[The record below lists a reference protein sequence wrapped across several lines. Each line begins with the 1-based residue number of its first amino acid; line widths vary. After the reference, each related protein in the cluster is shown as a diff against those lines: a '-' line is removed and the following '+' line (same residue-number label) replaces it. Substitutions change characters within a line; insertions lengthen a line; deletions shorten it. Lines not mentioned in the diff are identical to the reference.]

1 MRAFKRLEDG
11 YLSAATCRWRP
22 CHESASFWATIATRR
37 RVRLAPDAMR
47 AFLTQGWLTLEELE
61 GYCSRG
67 LASGCEECGM
77 VPELTVE
84 GLGGL
89 LVGLLPPPAA
99 VAATSVTTGDTAA
112 ASSGITASLLDAA
125 GSSGS
130 GGAGGG
136 DDARLWIAG
145 VVTGKRVE
153 SFADKAELEI
163 ALAQLH

>member
-1 MRAFKRLEDG
+1 
-11 YLSAATCRWRP
+11 
-22 CHESASFWATIATRR
+22 
-37 RVRLAPDAMR
+37 
-47 AFLTQGWLTLEELE
+47 
-61 GYCSRG
+61 
-67 LASGCEECGM
+67 M